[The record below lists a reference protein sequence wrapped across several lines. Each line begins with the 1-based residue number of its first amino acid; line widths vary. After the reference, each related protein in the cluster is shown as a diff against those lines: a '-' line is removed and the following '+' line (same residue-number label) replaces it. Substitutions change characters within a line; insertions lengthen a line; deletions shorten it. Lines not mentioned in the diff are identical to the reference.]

1 MDSNSAEVALL
12 SIHPRFAEAILKGEK
27 LVEFRRTR
35 FSRDVSHVVIYAT
48 QPIGKVVGWFE
59 VSEIEAHHP
68 DKLWIKFRDCGG
80 IDEDD
85 FRAYYL
91 GRKTGY
97 AIRVRQSR
105 RLKNAKPLTA
115 VCGDTRPPQSF
126 TYLDRQSARK
136 VLQRWTTTST
146 IRHPRTGVSG
156 ASDDGGTSRFA

>member
-1 MDSNSAEVALL
+1 MDSNSAEVALM

-35 FSRDVSHVVIYAT
+35 FSREVSHVVIYAT

-59 VSEIEAHHP
+59 VSAIEAHHP
-68 DKLWIKFRDCGG
+68 DKLWVKFRDCGG
-80 IDEDD
+80 IDEHD

-105 RLKNAKPLTA
+105 RLKTAKPLTA
-115 VCGDTRPPQSF
+115 VCGDTRPPQCF
-126 TYLDRQSARK
+126 TYLDRASARK
-136 VLQRWTTTST
+136 LLGLPTVQANL
-146 IRHPRTGVSG
+146 
-156 ASDDGGTSRFA
+156 